1 MIVSKRAVAEYLGRQ
16 LHAYNWMKR
25 LTKRE
30 LLDELARLR
39 TRPQFKTEPWLHQL
53 VCFFLGL
60 HEPRF
65 LFLLDMGLG
74 KSKIIQDLITQ
85 AQREKR
91 LRRALI
97 MVPRLINIDSW
108 LDDLKVHS
116 GLQPNPVLVESIDG
130 KRDLLLD
137 PDGDV
142 SIIDYHGL
150 MLALCDKK
158 KGKLV
163 PNAARIAHAQRQYN
177 FFNADESH
185 KLGNHDS
192 LWFRVVEQTTE
203 SADYVF
209 ETTGTI
215 FGRNPESIWS
225 QFYIAD
231 RGETFGD
238 TIGQF
243 RSAFFKAETHPFK
256 GQVFSFDKSKARL
269 LSKMMRNRSL
279 RYDEMEIN
287 DLPPC
292 IIRPRLLDMAPEQRE
307 HYLNALE
314 GVINGAGSP
323 QDLEAP
329 WIRMRQI
336 CSGYL
341 KWKDDYGDHL
351 VRFQQNP
358 KLDMLTALLEQTED
372 SKVIVAYDY
381 TETGRMICDHLK
393 TLGIDHRWLYG
404 GSKDRRGIREAFL
417 HDPACQVLVM
427 NSEAGGTGTDGFQHV
442 AQYLFPFESPTPVI
456 TRKQLIKRVHRA
468 GQKRRTFIIDLAMRD
483 SVDTAILKSLQEGF
497 DLYDLVVK
505 GSAKK
510 RRELLLGRA

>member
-16 LHAYNWMKR
+16 LSAYNWMKR
-25 LTKRE
+25 LQRRE
-30 LLDELARLR
+30 LEDELSRLR
-39 TRPQFKTEPWLHQL
+39 TTPKFKTDPWLHQL

-74 KSKIIQDLITQ
+74 KSKIVQDLITQ

-91 LRRALI
+91 LRKALV

-108 LDDLKVHS
+108 LDDIKVHS
-116 GLQPNPVLVESIDG
+116 ELQANPVLVESIDG

-137 PDGDV
+137 PEGDL

-150 MLALCDKK
+150 VLALCDKV

-163 PNAARIAHAQRQYN
+163 PNQKRIAQAAKLYN
-177 FFNADESH
+177 FINADESH
-185 KLGNHDS
+185 KLGNHGS
-192 LWFRVVEQTTE
+192 LWFDVVERLTE
-203 SADYVF
+203 PADFVY

-215 FGRNPESIWS
+215 FGRNPEAIWS

-231 RGETFGD
+231 RGATFGES
-238 TIGQF
+238 IGPF

-256 GQVFSFDKSKARL
+256 GQVFTFDKTKARV

-279 RYDEMEIN
+279 RYEDTEIN

-292 IIRPRLLDMAPEQRE
+292 IIRPRKLDMGAEQRE

-314 GVINGAGSP
+314 GVINSTGDA
-323 QDLEAP
+323 QALAAP

-341 KWKDDYGDHL
+341 KWSDDRGDHL
-351 VRFQQNP
+351 VRFKHNP

-372 SKVIVAYDY
+372 SKLIVAYDY
-381 TETGRMICDHLK
+381 TDTGRMICEHLK
-393 TLGIDHRWLYG
+393 GLGVDHRWLYG

-417 HDPACQVLVM
+417 HDPSCQVLVM

-442 AQYLFPFESPTPVI
+442 AQYLVPFESPTPVI
-456 TRKQLIKRVHRA
+456 TRKQLIKRIHRP
-468 GQKRRTFIIDLAMRD
+468 GQKRRSFIIDLAMRD
-483 SVDTAILKSLQEGF
+483 SVDTAILKSLEEGF
-497 DLYDLVVK
+497 DLYDLIVK
-505 GSAKK
+505 GSAK
-510 RRELLLGRA
+510 RRRDLLLGKA